1 VRPAALVLVA
11 AAALAALVSA
21 FALFALHTDSGL
33 PDEVASAWTE
43 TAWPFGTDPF
53 GRGKAYRC
61 GRAHCGAEIRLYVRA
76 KLGFCNCMIGVAD
89 DDDLDRMGDLYLVA
103 EKATPLLPS
112 RPIAIGPMRGRSRVY
127 ELGPNN
133 PLGKT
138 AISVGVSDR
147 CDMIVAT
154 VVLPQ
159 DAAAE
164 FERRAMAFLS
174 SPTMLRW
181 AEVTLGL

>member
-1 VRPAALVLVA
+1 
-11 AAALAALVSA
+11 
-21 FALFALHTDSGL
+21 
-33 PDEVASAWTE
+33 
-43 TAWPFGTDPF
+43 
-53 GRGKAYRC
+53 
-61 GRAHCGAEIRLYVRA
+61 
-76 KLGFCNCMIGVAD
+76 
-89 DDDLDRMGDLYLVA
+89 
-103 EKATPLLPS
+103 
-112 RPIAIGPMRGRSRVY
+112 MRGRSRVY

-181 AEVTLGL
+181 AEVTLGLLTPNRSNTYGSC